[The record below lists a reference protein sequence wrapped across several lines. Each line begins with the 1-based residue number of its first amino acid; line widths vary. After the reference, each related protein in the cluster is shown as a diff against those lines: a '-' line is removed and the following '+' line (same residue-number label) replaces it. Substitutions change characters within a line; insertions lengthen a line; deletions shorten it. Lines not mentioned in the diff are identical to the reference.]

1 MLPLA
6 YTFRNLWRRRT
17 RTILTL
23 IGIALITLQV
33 ILVAGFAR
41 ALAKSA
47 TATASPHVGIL
58 VGATGEHDLV
68 RSVISRGNA
77 EAVAA
82 GLPGVAV
89 VGDSRA
95 VSVELHS
102 ASRRGVAVALLRG
115 VTPMAYLVHERLT
128 VVEGREPEAPY
139 EVLAGRLAASRMGM
153 ADSDM
158 AIGNTIELEGRT
170 WTVVGH
176 FAAPGTVL
184 EAELWVRLDDLVQSV
199 GRQDV
204 SCVAA
209 RWPDARSMKRGR
221 LWTARN
227 AVSYEV
233 SFVEESA
240 LYESLQRQLDP
251 IVALSWLMALLV
263 LIAGIFACT
272 NTMFAAVL
280 ARTREMGALRAIG
293 FRPSSIGVSLI
304 MESLILGL
312 VGGLIGFWAAGFFQ
326 EIPMKFPMGAF
337 SIDLSPSMRLFGL
350 GAALVA
356 GLIGGLIPAWRTMRM
371 PLVDALGGRL

>member
-1 MLPLA
+1 M
-6 YTFRNLWRRRT
+6 
-17 RTILTL
+17 LTL
-23 IGIALITLQV
+23 IGIALITVQV

-47 TATASPHVGIL
+47 SATASPNVGIL
-58 VGATGEHDLV
+58 VGTTGEHDLV

-82 GLPGVAV
+82 GLPGVAT
-89 VGDSRA
+89 VGDQRA

-102 ASRRGVAVALLRG
+102 ASRRGNAVALMRG
-115 VTPMAYLVHERLT
+115 VTPSAYLVHERLT
-128 VVEGREPEAPY
+128 VVDGREPDAPY
-139 EVLAGRLAASRMGM
+139 ELLAGRLAASRMGVDD
-153 ADSDM
+153 ADMS
-158 AIGNTIELEGRT
+158 IGKQVELEGRK

-221 LWTARN
+221 VWTARN

-233 SFVEESA
+233 SFVEETA
-240 LYESLQRQLDP
+240 LYETLQQQLDP

-293 FRPSSIGVSLI
+293 FRPSSIGISLVL
-304 MESLILGL
+304 ESLILGL
-312 VGGLIGFWAAGFFQ
+312 VGGLIGFWVAGFFQ

-337 SIDLSPSMRLFGL
+337 SIDLSPGMRLFGL
-350 GAALVA
+350 GTALVA